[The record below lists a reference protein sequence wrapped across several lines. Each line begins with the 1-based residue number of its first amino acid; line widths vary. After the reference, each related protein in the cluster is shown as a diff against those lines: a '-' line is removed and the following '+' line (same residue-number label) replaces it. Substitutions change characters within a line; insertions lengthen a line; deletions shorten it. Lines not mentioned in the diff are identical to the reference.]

1 MASSESIPVGF
12 RLSRAGRRECY
23 HAPQGL
29 AAGPRPWEG
38 DGDDDRMAED
48 APVDLGDLLRS
59 FRERRGLTQESL
71 ASRTAGAVTVET
83 VSNIERG
90 RTRPR
95 RYTLN
100 RLVAALELDVAED
113 SAVEAAW
120 TAGETRTAGAGS
132 ASRAASSAMPAGMPA
147 MLTPLVGR
155 EQASAAV
162 ARLLGR
168 GQVRLLTLTGP
179 GGVGK
184 TALALHVAAAVSES
198 YASGVVFV
206 DMASLRDPQLVP
218 AYIAQAL
225 GVAGAGG
232 RPLMATLIS
241 YLSGRRLL
249 LLIDNFE
256 QVVEAA
262 GVLLQLCAAC
272 PGLQVLVTSRMPL
285 RVRGEQVFPVP
296 PLALPV
302 RGVALGPEL
311 LGRVAAVA
319 LFVQRAQARR
329 PDFTLT
335 EANAAAVG
343 ELCARLDGLPLAIE
357 LAAARVPVLTPA
369 ALLARMGQ
377 ALGILTEGPRD
388 LPARQRTIRD
398 VIAWSYGLVAEDK
411 QALFCKMAVFAGGC
425 TLAAAGAVCGPAAA
439 WHGSDAGAVA
449 WAAVLED
456 MSALVDAS
464 LVQAIESAPSEVW
477 FRQLDTIRA
486 FAAEQLEASGEA
498 AAVRRRHAAY
508 YLSLAETASTA
519 LAGPEQ
525 MTWLARLEAEHDN
538 LRAALGWAREQ
549 ADVTLGLRLAGAL
562 WPFWQRHSHFSEGRH
577 WLAHFL
583 ALEGARAAPPA
594 VRVAALTGAAWL
606 AHDQDDFDLAD
617 ALFEEGLDLQ
627 QALGQT
633 ARIAGVLAHRAI
645 MARGQGRYQEAA
657 ALAEKSLAVARDA
670 ADEAAIGY
678 ALFRLGVIVR
688 ERGDFGGA
696 RHAYGECLSRYR
708 ALGDRAGEAFA
719 LLGLA
724 DIARDEGD
732 RETVYTLC
740 TGTLALCRELENHW
754 GAGFSLNNL
763 ALAAAMGGDLER
775 AETLAAQA
783 LQLFR
788 EHGIH
793 GGVVELLVTSGQ
805 LACDR
810 GQYGRARADAGR
822 SAGRGLASGPALAR
836 ADGPGGDRAGRGG
849 RRGRRHGRTPPRCSR
864 HLAGTDGCPT
874 PRLAPGICHHDLGHR
889 PSRPGPGRLRRSS
902 TRRRLLDAPRCR
914 DAGPALPENQEKP
927 RQRHAA
933 AGSIPGP

>member
-1 MASSESIPVGF
+1 M
-12 RLSRAGRRECY
+12 R
-23 HAPQGL
+23 L
-29 AAGPRPWEG
+29 AAVPPPGEG

-48 APVDLGDLLRS
+48 APRDLGDLLRS
-59 FRERRGLTQESL
+59 FRERRGLTQESVV
-71 ASRTAGAVTVET
+71 SRTAGAVSVET

-95 RYTLN
+95 RHTLN
-100 RLVAALELDVAED
+100 QLVAALELDEAERD
-113 SAVEAAW
+113 TLDAAW
-120 TAGETRTAGAGS
+120 VGGARTAGASS
-132 ASRAASSAMPAGMPA
+132 ASPAVRAGVPA

-162 ARLLGR
+162 AQLLGR
-168 GQVRLLTLTGP
+168 DQVRLLTLTGP

-184 TALALHVAAAVSES
+184 TALALHVAAAVSGS
-198 YASGVVFV
+198 YAGGVVFV
-206 DMASLRDPQLVP
+206 DLASLRDPELVP
-218 AYIAQAL
+218 AYVAQAL
-225 GVAGAGG
+225 GVAGARG
-232 RPLMATLIS
+232 RSLMATLIS
-241 YLSGRRLL
+241 HLSGRGLL

-272 PGLQVLVTSRMPL
+272 PGLQVLVTSRAPL
-285 RVRGEQVFPVP
+285 RVRGEQVYPVP

-302 RGVALGPEL
+302 PGVALGPEM

-319 LFVQRAQARR
+319 LFVQRAQAQR
-329 PDFTLT
+329 PGFTLT
-335 EANAAAVG
+335 DANSAAVG

-357 LAAARVPVLTPA
+357 LAAARVPVLGPA
-369 ALLARMGQ
+369 ALLARMDQ
-377 ALGILTEGPRD
+377 ALGVLTEGPRD

-398 VIAWSYGLVAEDK
+398 VIAWSYGLVTEDK
-411 QALFCKMAVFAGGC
+411 QALFRQLAVFAGGC
-425 TLAAAGAVCGPAAA
+425 TLTAAGAVCGPAAGQ
-439 WHGSDAGAVA
+439 HGGDAGAVA
-449 WAAVLED
+449 WAPVLED

-464 LVQAIESAPSEVW
+464 LVQAVDVARSEVR

-486 FAAEQLEASGEA
+486 FAWEQLQASGEA
-498 AAVRRRHAAY
+498 AAVRQRHAGY
-508 YLSLAETASTA
+508 YLSLAEAASAA

-525 MTWLARLEAEHDN
+525 MRWLARLEAEHDN

-577 WLAHFL
+577 WLEHFL
-583 ALEGARAAPPA
+583 GLDGARAAPAA

-606 AHDQDDFDLAD
+606 AHDQDDFEGAD
-617 ALFEEGLDLQ
+617 ALFEEGLNLH

-633 ARIAGVLAHRAI
+633 ARLAGVLAHRAI
-645 MARGQGRYQEAA
+645 MARGQGLYQEAA
-657 ALAEKSLAVARDA
+657 ALAEKSLAIARDE

-678 ALFRLGVIVR
+678 ALFRLAVIVR
-688 ERGDFGGA
+688 EQGDLAGA

-724 DIARDEGD
+724 DVARDEGD
-732 RETVYTLC
+732 PETVQTLC

-763 ALAAAMGGDLER
+763 ALAAAMDGDLEQ

-783 LQLFR
+783 LELFR
-788 EHGIH
+788 ENGIH

-810 GQYGRARADAGR
+810 GEYDQARVMLAEALAEGWPAGPHWLVLTALEETARVAAADGDAGT
-822 SAGRGLASGPALAR
+822 AV
-836 ADGPGGDRAGRGG
+836 
-849 RRGRRHGRTPPRCSR
+849 H
-864 HLAGTDGCPT
+864 
-874 PRLAPGICHHDLGHR
+874 
-889 PSRPGPGRLRRSS
+889 
-902 TRRRLLDAPRCR
+902 LLDAADTWRERMGAPRPAFR
-914 DAGPALPENQEKP
+914 RASVTATRATARRALDEDDFTIAQREGGSLTPEDAVALALRCLETSKNRERATQPQPAPLD
-927 RQRHAA
+927 
-933 AGSIPGP
+933 PGPRG